1 VDAVYFPFHKSQ
13 QFLGMRAL
21 PTFLCVD
28 VMKRP
33 DVERDVQR
41 YREHLARVLQSA

>member
-1 VDAVYFPFHKSQ
+1 MS
-13 QFLGMRAL
+13 AL

-33 DVERDVQR
+33 AIETDIAR
-41 YREHLARVLQSA
+41 YQQHLAQTLGNNP

>member
-1 VDAVYFPFHKSQ
+1 MQ
-13 QFLGMRAL
+13 GL

-33 DVERDVQR
+33 QVEADVERYRRHLRGVRLQR
-41 YREHLARVLQSA
+41 LTFDR

>member
-1 VDAVYFPFHKSQ
+1 MS
-13 QFLGMRAL
+13 AL

-33 DVERDVQR
+33 AIEADVAR
-41 YREHLARVLQSA
+41 YQQHLAQVLALAV